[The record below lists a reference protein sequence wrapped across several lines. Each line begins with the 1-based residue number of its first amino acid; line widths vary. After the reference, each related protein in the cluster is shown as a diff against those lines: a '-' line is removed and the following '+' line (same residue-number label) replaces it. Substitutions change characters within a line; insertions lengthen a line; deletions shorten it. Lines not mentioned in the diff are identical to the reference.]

1 MRLVIGI
8 GNTLR
13 GDDGIGVAI
22 AQRLAEQHSAPN
34 LHVITCHQLTP
45 ELIGLISQAEQVIF
59 IDASVEQPLGSVQAV
74 PLHVEAAKA
83 LSAHHTTPS
92 ALLLAAKVL
101 YGAQPRSTLIAVGA
115 RHFGYGEQFSA
126 PVAAALPRAAQLA
139 LTLLDMPA
147 AHSGD
152 LH

>member
-59 IDASVEQPLGSVQAV
+59 IDASVQQPLGSVQAL
-74 PLHVEAAKA
+74 PLRVEPAKE

-115 RHFGYGEQFSA
+115 QHFSYGEQFSA

-139 LTLLDMPA
+139 LTLLNMPT

-152 LH
+152 QH